1 MAKREPDASRVNEA
15 WIEQRLGER
24 KYKQLRMHLT
34 GALRLLGEL
43 ASQNDAAETAAVPK
57 VRDAKSETM
66 TAMATLAKRL
76 RALPRAQRAIAIR
89 QLPRPKRRK
98 SSTRR

>member
-1 MAKREPDASRVNEA
+1 VTAKRKPEPRINEA

-43 ASQNDAAETAAVPK
+43 ASENNAAETASASTSPDV
-57 VRDAKSETM
+57 KSETM
-66 TAMATLAKRL
+66 TAMATLAERL
-76 RALPRAQRAIAIR
+76 RALPRQKRAITIHDIPHVKR
-89 QLPRPKRRK
+89 KQPRK
-98 SSTRR
+98 TR